1 MRCYLLLIIAILLI
15 SGCTQ
20 VNVEDDNMKIKGG
33 LEEPEQT
40 ETDAGETSVQLS
52 AKQVP
57 YVNRF
62 ATFETSMGNFK
73 VELYDD
79 KAPLTAGNFVQLAES
94 GFYDGTKFHRVID
107 KFMIQGGDP
116 LSKNDSKKDFW
127 GTGGSNPIPD
137 EFTGD
142 LKHDSPGILSMANS
156 GPDTGSSQFFITVT
170 PTPHLDG
177 KHAIF
182 GKVVSGY
189 EIVERV
195 SKVQTDDS
203 DRPKTP
209 VVVKKVK
216 ISDS

>member
-20 VNVEDDNMKIKGG
+20 VNVEDGNMKIKGG
-33 LEEPEQT
+33 LEEPEQ
-40 ETDAGETSVQLS
+40 APQ
-52 AKQVP
+52 QVP

-156 GPDTGSSQFFITVT
+156 GPDTGSSQFFITVV

-189 EIVERV
+189 EVVEKI